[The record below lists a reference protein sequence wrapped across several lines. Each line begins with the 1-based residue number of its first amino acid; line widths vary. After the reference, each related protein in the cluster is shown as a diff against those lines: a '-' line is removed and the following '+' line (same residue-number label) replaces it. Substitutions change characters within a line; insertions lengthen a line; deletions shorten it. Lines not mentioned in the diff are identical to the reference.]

1 MARPVGER
9 RAAGMIHGNLATC
22 RSTGKAS
29 QRLVPVPTARIC
41 DHPDRTTT
49 THLAR
54 GLAVL
59 FPVVAANPP
68 SRYLPVMLI
77 VVLRWMVRR
86 GLRRLTRSMKSA
98 EQD

>member
-1 MARPVGER
+1 
-9 RAAGMIHGNLATC
+9 MIHGNLATC

-77 VVLRWMVRR
+77 VVFALDDAARPKTADAIDEER
-86 GLRRLTRSMKSA
+86 GAGLIDIRCTGVSSS
-98 EQD
+98 